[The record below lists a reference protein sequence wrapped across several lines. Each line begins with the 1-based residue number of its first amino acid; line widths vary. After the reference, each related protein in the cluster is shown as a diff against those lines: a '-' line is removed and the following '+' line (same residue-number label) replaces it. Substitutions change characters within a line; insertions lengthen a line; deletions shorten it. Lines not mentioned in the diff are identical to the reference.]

1 MPSHLVRLTA
11 AVGVVAASLLT
22 SGAWAQDKTPIKIG
36 LAITQTGP
44 YSPPALF
51 ELHGYELA
59 VDQINKARR
68 FARPSDRDRQI

>member
-1 MPSHLVRLTA
+1 MPSHLVRFATA
-11 AVGVVAASLLT
+11 VVGVAAASLLT
-22 SGAWAQDKTPIKIG
+22 SGALAQDKTPIKLG

-59 VDQINKARR
+59 VD
-68 FARPSDRDRQI
+68 